1 MVDPAARMTLVEHLD
16 ELRSRLF
23 RCLIA
28 LVVGVIAA
36 AILNDHIFRLLLA
49 PLPLK
54 FRHITTFSPAEPF
67 MVSLKVW
74 VYTGVILASPFITYQ
89 FWAYV
94 GPAFE
99 TKQRRY
105 ILPVVGACSALFL
118 GGVVFGYYIVLP
130 KGLSWLLGLNDQFFH
145 IQNRA
150 QDYVSFTSTFLLAF
164 GAVFELPVLI
174 VLAVRLGIIDVDF
187 LRRNRKYAI
196 VLNAVL
202 AAVITP
208 SQDWFSMTAMLIP
221 LLLFYEAS
229 IWVARLMQ
237 GRTRVRAGEDEH
249 HDDTP
254 EDGDDLTQATA

>member
-1 MVDPAARMTLVEHLD
+1 MVDPDARMTLVEHLD

-36 AILNDHIFRLLLA
+36 AILNDHIFRLLLR

-74 VYTGVILASPFITYQ
+74 VYAGVIMASPFITYQ

-99 TKQRRY
+99 TRQKRY
-105 ILPVVGACSALFL
+105 FLPVVAACSALFL

-130 KGLSWLLGLNDQFFH
+130 KGLAWLLGLNNQFFN

-150 QDYVSFTSTFLLAF
+150 QDYFSFTSTFLLAF
-164 GAVFELPVLI
+164 GAVFEMPVII

-196 VLNAVL
+196 VGNAVL

-208 SQDWFSMTAMLIP
+208 SQDWFSMTAMLVP
-221 LLLFYEAS
+221 LLVFYEAS
-229 IWVARLMQ
+229 IWIAKVMQ
-237 GRTRVRAGEDEH
+237 GRARVRADEGED

-254 EDGDDLTQATA
+254 EDGGDLSQATA